1 MLDREFVSELILQ
14 SKQVPPEQLARLIGQ
29 AGAAPF
35 AEDLLEVEESLWGG
49 FWQGDVIA
57 PGYSL
62 PAVELALL
70 RAIRLE
76 ETWPEG
82 TTVTEF
88 LADLRQA
95 ITEPHAG
102 VWMLAVA
109 GEPCIAFA
117 STGERRAE
125 TGNRTPETSGQRS
138 AVNGRFLAT
147 VVWHCAT
154 TERLHA
160 GYRTPIASLNF
171 KGAVEQRPLQ
181 VSYASHEES
190 TSQSSWLEQ
199 MVEQATATDGWR
211 SAVSG
216 HSLAAQLDAE
226 ILRIQAQM
234 R

>member
-70 RAIRLE
+70 RATRLE
-76 ETWPEG
+76 ETWPDG
-82 TTVTEF
+82 TSVSQF

-95 ITEPHAG
+95 IADPHAG
-102 VWMLAVA
+102 VWTLAVA
-109 GEPCIAFA
+109 GEPCAVFA
-117 STGERRAE
+117 AE
-125 TGNRTPETSGQRS
+125 SGQRS
-138 AVNGRFLAT
+138 AVADRPLAA
-147 VVWHCAT
+147 VVWYCAT

-181 VSYASHEES
+181 VSHASHEES

-199 MVEQATATDGWR
+199 MVEQTTATDGWR